1 MRSFL
6 PFHCAFGPS
15 ISFLPRTLSGRTL
28 PLEAQAV
35 GGVESIGLEKKDG
48 NCFLSPLVPS
58 WVSRAGI
65 FWNSWSMENSRPSQH
80 FRVVYKTPKCPL
92 WVLPLSFILFLFLKI
107 FGYAESSLLS
117 GLFSSCGKQGL
128 CYSCSVRVSHSSGFS
143 CCGVWALGPLGFSSC
158 GSWALEHRLD
168 SCDTQTKLFCGM
180 WDLPGSGIEPVSP
193 ALAGGFFTT
202 KPPGKPLAIFLNYF
216 LQEMLAET
224 CSVPRQTI

>member
-35 GGVESIGLEKKDG
+35 GGVESIGLEKKDR
-48 NCFLSPLVPS
+48 NSLCFLSPLIPS

-80 FRVVYKTPKCPL
+80 WYIKL
-92 WVLPLSFILFLFLKI
+92 LSVLSGSCHCLSFFFFFLQI
-107 FGYAESSLLS
+107 FGCAGSSLLS

-128 CYSCSVRVSHSSGFS
+128 CYSCGVQVSHCSGFS
-143 CCGVWALGPLGFSSC
+143 CCGAWALGPLGFSSC

-168 SCDTQTKLFCGM
+168 SCDTQ
-180 WDLPGSGIEPVSP
+180 
-193 ALAGGFFTT
+193 A
-202 KPPGKPLAIFLNYF
+202 
-216 LQEMLAET
+216 
-224 CSVPRQTI
+224 